1 MKVFIKNL
9 IIKFF
14 KIIVLISLILPSP
27 IAFAAVSGF
36 VDSKQVTQRR
46 PMGVAFNL
54 DGTKMFVVGT
64 VENKIFEFDLTT
76 GFDVSTATKNSN
88 VCNFLG
94 QASDVVDIE
103 FNSDGTKLFLVDQD
117 QAADDEHAVDE
128 FSLSTAYDV
137 STCTHVEEHFTDDF
151 KLVGIE
157 FNHGGTKLFIYDMTG
172 TDSIKQYSLNSPYN
186 LSNPTL
192 QKQSTGTSDQRR
204 AE

>member
-1 MKVFIKNL
+1 MTSL

-14 KIIVLISLILPSP
+14 KKITFIIFIFPVS
-27 IAFAAVSGF
+27 IAFGAVSGF
-36 VDSKQVTQRR
+36 VDDKDITQRIAH
-46 PMGVAFNL
+46 GIAFNG
-54 DGTKMFVVGT
+54 DGTKMFISGSSQ
-64 VENKIFEFDLTT
+64 NKVLEFDLTV
-76 GFDVSTATKNSN
+76 GFDVSTATQNSN
-88 VCNFLG
+88 VCNFVG

-117 QAADDEHAVDE
+117 QGADDEHAVDE

-192 QKQSTGTSDQRR
+192 SKTINWNK
-204 AE
+204 

>member
-1 MKVFIKNL
+1 MNKIFKL
-9 IIKFF
+9 
-14 KIIVLISLILPSP
+14 KIIALITLILQSS
-27 IAFAAVSGF
+27 ITFAAVSGF

-103 FNSDGTKLFLVDQD
+103 FNSDGTCLLY
-117 QAADDEHAVDE
+117 
-128 FSLSTAYDV
+128 T
-137 STCTHVEEHFTDDF
+137 
-151 KLVGIE
+151 
-157 FNHGGTKLFIYDMTG
+157 
-172 TDSIKQYSLNSPYN
+172 SP
-186 LSNPTL
+186 SPR
-192 QKQSTGTSDQRR
+192 D
-204 AE
+204 